1 MRTGLI
7 EDSFLGQCG
16 VSRWVNGKV
25 NKTRRGPNGRPVGT
39 RTLVAGGGTKETE
52 SVQWEWWEATQERA
66 APRKQNVSQEEK
78 EWLASFP
85 DAPCF
90 SQLCN
95 YTRCCL
101 CQEFASSPNHP
112 FKPSLHLILL
122 EAFLS
127 CPEVGNDPI
136 TFCLYFFLQVP
147 SYLAIMYQLL
157 SFSVDDGELFYG
169 NQWSLNHYIHP

>member
-1 MRTGLI
+1 MVSVEWADEWMEKWTKREEVRMGDLW
-7 EDSFLGQCG
+7 ELEHWWRVGGQRKLRVCSG
-16 VSRWVNGKV
+16 SGERRPRREQCQG
-25 NKTRRGPNGRPVGT
+25 NKTWARRRRSDLLLFQMPHAFHSSAT
-39 RTLVAGGGTKETE
+39 THAVA
-52 SVQWEWWEATQERA
+52 
-66 APRKQNVSQEEK
+66 
-78 EWLASFP
+78 
-85 DAPCF
+85 
-90 SQLCN
+90 
-95 YTRCCL
+95 
-101 CQEFASSPNHP
+101 FAKNSLHPQTNHP

-147 SYLAIMYQLL
+147 SYLAVMYQLL